1 MVMQKIASKLV
12 KIMQETAYVQKNGV
26 NEFHKYKYVTSADV
40 LEKINKAFTKYG
52 IISVATPELM
62 QLEEVKTSKGNLER
76 LAMVKLEILL
86 VDIDSGESLK
96 ITGLG
101 SGQDAG
107 DKAVMKAQT
116 AAIKYAYL
124 LSLAISVGDDPETE
138 QNASAEDERIQ
149 METPSL
155 KVESKCMKCGV
166 ALTKGVV
173 AVSMKKYGKAF
184 CIKCQKIQGNC

>member
-1 MVMQKIASKLV
+1 MQKIAGKLLKV
-12 KIMQETAYVQKNGV
+12 MQETAYVQKNGV

-52 IISVATPELM
+52 IISIVTPELM
-62 QLEEVKTSKGNLER
+62 QLEEVKTSKGSLER
-76 LAMVKLEILL
+76 LAMVRLEILL
-86 VDIDSGESLK
+86 VDVESGESLK

-101 SGQDAG
+101 SGQDGG

-138 QNASAEDERIQ
+138 QNASEEKGKIPIGTA
-149 METPSL
+149 PL
-155 KVESKCMKCGV
+155 KADGKCAQCGV
-166 ALTKGVV
+166 TLTKGVV
-173 AVSMKKYGKAF
+173 AVSMKKYGNAF
-184 CIKCQKIQGNC
+184 CVKCQKSLGNC

>member
-1 MVMQKIASKLV
+1 MQKIASKLV

-40 LEKINKAFTKYG
+40 LEKINKAFAKYG

-116 AAIKYAYL
+116 AAIKNLY
-124 LSLAISVGDDPETE
+124 
-138 QNASAEDERIQ
+138 
-149 METPSL
+149 
-155 KVESKCMKCGV
+155 
-166 ALTKGVV
+166 
-173 AVSMKKYGKAF
+173 
-184 CIKCQKIQGNC
+184 